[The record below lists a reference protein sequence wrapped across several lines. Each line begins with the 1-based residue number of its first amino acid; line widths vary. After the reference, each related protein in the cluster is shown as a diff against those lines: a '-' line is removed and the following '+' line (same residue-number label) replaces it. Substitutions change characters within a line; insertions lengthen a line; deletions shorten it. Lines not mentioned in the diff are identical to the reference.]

1 MKLRLHNNLEISR
14 VVFMPNITTNHAIT
28 YINNNNNNNNNT
40 NKNIESLLTYDQI
53 AFNYHRLKF

>member
-1 MKLRLHNNLEISR
+1 
-14 VVFMPNITTNHAIT
+14 MPNITANHAIT
-28 YINNNNNNNNNT
+28 YINNNNNNDNDNNNN

>member
-1 MKLRLHNNLEISR
+1 
-14 VVFMPNITTNHAIT
+14 MPNITANHAIT
-28 YINNNNNNNNNT
+28 YINNNNNNNDNNNN

>member
-1 MKLRLHNNLEISR
+1 M
-14 VVFMPNITTNHAIT
+14 VFMPNITANHAIT
-28 YINNNNNNNNNT
+28 YINNNNNNNDNDNNNNN

>member
-1 MKLRLHNNLEISR
+1 
-14 VVFMPNITTNHAIT
+14 MPNITANHAIT
-28 YINNNNNNNNNT
+28 YINNNNNNNNNNDNNNN

>member
-1 MKLRLHNNLEISR
+1 
-14 VVFMPNITTNHAIT
+14 MPNITANHAIT
-28 YINNNNNNNNNT
+28 YINNNNNNNDNDNNNN

>member
-1 MKLRLHNNLEISR
+1 
-14 VVFMPNITTNHAIT
+14 MPNITANHAIT
-28 YINNNNNNNNNT
+28 YINNSNNNNDNDNNNN

>member
-1 MKLRLHNNLEISR
+1 M
-14 VVFMPNITTNHAIT
+14 VFMPNITVNHAIT
-28 YINNNNNNNNNT
+28 YINNNNNNNDNDNNNN

>member
-1 MKLRLHNNLEISR
+1 
-14 VVFMPNITTNHAIT
+14 MPNITANHAIT
-28 YINNNNNNNNNT
+28 YINNNNNNNNNDNNNN

>member
-1 MKLRLHNNLEISR
+1 
-14 VVFMPNITTNHAIT
+14 MPNITANHAIT
-28 YINNNNNNNNNT
+28 YINNNNNNNNNNDNDNNNN

>member
-1 MKLRLHNNLEISR
+1 
-14 VVFMPNITTNHAIT
+14 MPNITANHAIT
-28 YINNNNNNNNNT
+28 YINNNNNNNNDNNNN